1 MLEGYLV
8 PKAGIEPARVLP
20 HRFLRP
26 TRLPIPP
33 LRHGSACSPERVSGS
48 ETRLQK
54 YGFFLFA
61 QVTFEKKRSFYR
73 FYRCK
78 VLKFNRFLFIV
89 CFREIKC
96 CQQRENR

>member
-33 LRHGSACSPERVSGS
+33 LRHG
-48 ETRLQK
+48 
-54 YGFFLFA
+54 FFASNAAAKIQFFSFP
-61 QVTFEKKRSFYR
+61 QVRNEKFLKICVFY
-73 FYRCK
+73 
-78 VLKFNRFLFIV
+78 L
-89 CFREIKC
+89 
-96 CQQRENR
+96 ENP

>member
-33 LRHGSACSPERVSGS
+33 LRHGSACSPEWSLNVKRGCKS
-48 ETRLQK
+48 TD
-54 YGFFLFA
+54 FF
-61 QVTFEKKRSFYR
+61 
-73 FYRCK
+73 
-78 VLKFNRFLFIV
+78 
-89 CFREIKC
+89 CFRK
-96 CQQRENR
+96 RF

>member
-48 ETRLQK
+48 ETRLQN

-61 QVTFEKKRSFYR
+61 QVTFEKNVVFIDSIDVKYWNSIALYLLF
-73 FYRCK
+73 
-78 VLKFNRFLFIV
+78 VLVK
-89 CFREIKC
+89 
-96 CQQRENR
+96 